1 MRSRFWLASTALLS
15 ASSAGAIEHAQLVES
30 WHAIPDQELAE
41 MRGGLDL
48 GSLIANFAI
57 ERLVRINGEVVART
71 QLVLSELG
79 NLSNGGLPSIELAG
93 NIASLIQV
101 GENNAVVQATETAQ
115 TAANQ
120 AAADSIAAQA
130 TAAAAAAAA
139 QAAAQQAAA
148 TASAPGGSGN
158 SGATSQ
164 GGAGSVASINYAA
177 GAGGLF
183 GPGLAMAVA
192 AANGELPG
200 QAESNAANAAAN
212 ASANAAANASAAGRV
227 GTSGLAGA
235 SASGSSPAPAP
246 ATAAAA
252 STGGSASTAAASATA
267 SPGTAGPG
275 AAGPGAA
282 GPAAA
287 AAQPSGAP
295 TLGTITVPVGNT
307 GRTIVIN
314 NLPNAAALT
323 TTIQNSVE
331 AVRIDTET
339 SISATMSSL
348 AALRSSNFAA
358 MLQQQAI
365 DSVRR

>member
-1 MRSRFWLASTALLS
+1 M
-15 ASSAGAIEHAQLVES
+15 EHAQLVES
-30 WHAIPDQELAE
+30 WHAIPDHELAE

-79 NLSNGGLPSIELAG
+79 NLSNGGLPSVELAG

-101 GENNAVVQATETAQ
+101 GENNSIMPAAGTAQ
-115 TAANQ
+115 AASQ
-120 AAADSIAAQA
+120 PAGDSLGAQ
-130 TAAAAAAAA
+130 AAAAAAA
-139 QAAAQQAAA
+139 QAAAQQAASS
-148 TASAPGGSGN
+148 ASAPAAGGGSGAA
-158 SGATSQ
+158 SQGGGAASQ
-164 GGAGSVASINYAA
+164 GGAGSVASVNYAS
-177 GAGGLF
+177 GSGGLF
-183 GPGLAMAVA
+183 GPGLAMAIA

-212 ASANAAANASAAGRV
+212 ASSNAAASGSSNPAGSGSTNAPVNAASNASTIPGGVRAGA
-227 GTSGLAGA
+227 SGLAGA
-235 SASGSSPAPAP
+235 SASGSSP
-246 ATAAAA
+246 TSAAAA
-252 STGGSASTAAASATA
+252 
-267 SPGTAGPG
+267 PG
-275 AAGPGAA
+275 AAAPAA
-282 GPAAA
+282 GSAPAAATGTPGPAAT
-287 AAQPSGAP
+287 AAQPSGVQA
-295 TLGTITVPVGNT
+295 LGTITVPVGNT

-323 TTIQNSVE
+323 TAIQNSVE
-331 AVRIDTET
+331 SVRIDTET